1 MHITHIVRFPK
12 GESMKAAIV
21 SAAGELPVYGDFPE
35 PQAEGEQVVVSVK
48 AAAISQL
55 AKTRAAGKHY
65 SAGSHYPF
73 ITGIDGTGTLE
84 NGDPVYFLAF
94 NAPWGSMAE
103 RTQVPSD
110 AIVPLPASLDP
121 VLAAAIANPGM
132 SSWAALTRRAQLQQ
146 GETVLINGATGTSG
160 GLAVRIAKHLGAGK
174 IIATGRNRDV
184 LDQLRAQGVDI
195 TLTLDELPG
204 ALPALMKEGIDVV
217 LDYLWG
223 QSALD
228 IMQAA
233 VAGGEKVVRFVQIG
247 SLSGQEISLHSKLL
261 RSSGLTLLG
270 SGLGSV
276 SDAELVACI
285 SEMLNAAA
293 ESDFSIAFQMR
304 PLSEV
309 AQAWQEDDSRSRT
322 VFTL

>member
-1 MHITHIVRFPK
+1 
-12 GESMKAAIV
+12 MKAAIV
-21 SAAGELPVYGDFPE
+21 SAAGEQPVYADFPE
-35 PQAEGEQVVVSVK
+35 PQADEQHVIVSVK
-48 AAAISQL
+48 AAAVSQL
-55 AKTRAAGKHY
+55 AKARASGKHY
-65 SAGSHYPF
+65 SVTTHYPF
-73 ITGIDGTGTLE
+73 ITGIDGTGTLS

-94 NAPWGSMAE
+94 DAPWGSMAE
-103 RTQVPSD
+103 RTLVPAT

-132 SSWAALTRRAQLQQ
+132 SSWAALTRRAQLQP

-160 GLAVRIAKHLGAGK
+160 GLAVRIARHLGAGK
-174 IIATGRNRDV
+174 IIATGRNREV
-184 LDQLRAQGVDI
+184 LDQLRAQGADI

-204 ALPALMKEGIDVV
+204 ALPALMKEGIDIV

-233 VAGGEKVVRFVQIG
+233 VAGGEKSVRFVQIG
-247 SLSGQEISLHSKLL
+247 SLSGQEITLHSKLL
-261 RSSGLTLLG
+261 RSSGLTLMG

-276 SDAELVACI
+276 SDADLIACI

-293 ESDFSIAFQMR
+293 ESDFSVAFQMR

>member
-1 MHITHIVRFPK
+1 
-12 GESMKAAIV
+12 MKAAIV

-35 PQAEGEQVVVSVK
+35 PQAGEEQVVVSVK

-55 AKTRAAGKHY
+55 AKARAAGTHY
-65 SAGSHYPF
+65 SAGSRYPF
-73 ITGIDGTGTLE
+73 IAGIDGTGTLE
-84 NGDPVYFLAF
+84 NGDPVYFLTL

-103 RTQVPSD
+103 RTLVP
-110 AIVPLPASLDP
+110 AAALVPLPATLDP

-132 SSWAALTRRAQLQQ
+132 SSWAALTRRARLQQ

-160 GLAVRIAKHLGAGK
+160 GLAVRIARHLGAGK
-174 IIATGRNRDV
+174 IIATGRNRAA
-184 LDQLRAQGVDI
+184 LDQLRAQGADI
-195 TLTLDELPG
+195 TLTLDELPR
-204 ALPALMKEGIDVV
+204 ALPALMKEGVDVV

-223 QSALD
+223 LSALD

-247 SLSGQEISLHSKLL
+247 SLSGQEIALHSKLL
-261 RSSGLTLLG
+261 RSSGLTLMG

-276 SDAELVACI
+276 SDTELIACI
-285 SEMLNAAA
+285 REMLTAAA

-309 AQAWQEDDSRSRT
+309 TQAWQDEDSRSRT

>member
-1 MHITHIVRFPK
+1 
-12 GESMKAAIV
+12 MKAAIV
-21 SAAGELPVYGDFPE
+21 SAAGEQPVYGDFPE
-35 PQAEGEQVVVSVK
+35 PHADEQHVIVSVK
-48 AAAISQL
+48 AAAVSQL
-55 AKTRAAGKHY
+55 AKARASGKHY
-65 SAGSHYPF
+65 SATTQYPF
-73 ITGIDGTGTLE
+73 ITGIDGTGTLS
-84 NGDPVYFLAF
+84 NGDPVYFVAF
-94 NAPWGSMAE
+94 DAPWGSMAE
-103 RTQVPSD
+103 RTVVP
-110 AIVPLPASLDP
+110 AVAVVPLPASLDP

-132 SSWAALTRRAQLQQ
+132 SSWAALTRRAQLQP

-160 GLAVRIAKHLGAGK
+160 GLAVRIAQHLGAGK

-184 LDQLRAQGVDI
+184 LDQLRAQGADI

-204 ALPALMKEGIDVV
+204 ALPALMREGIDIV

-233 VAGGEKVVRFVQIG
+233 VAGEEKVVRFVQIG
-247 SLSGQEISLHSKLL
+247 SLSGQEITLHSKLL
-261 RSSGLTLLG
+261 RSSGLTLMG

-276 SDAELVACI
+276 SNADLIACI

>member
-1 MHITHIVRFPK
+1 
-12 GESMKAAIV
+12 MKAAIV
-21 SAAGELPVYGDFPE
+21 SAAGEQPVYGDFPE
-35 PQAEGEQVVVSVK
+35 PQADEQHVIVSVK
-48 AAAISQL
+48 AAAVSQL
-55 AKTRAAGKHY
+55 AKARASGKHY
-65 SAGSHYPF
+65 SATTHYPF
-73 ITGIDGTGTLE
+73 ITGIDGTGTLS

-94 NAPWGSMAE
+94 DAPWGSMAE
-103 RTQVPSD
+103 RTLVPAA

-132 SSWAALTRRAQLQQ
+132 SSWAALTRRAQLQP

-160 GLAVRIAKHLGAGK
+160 GLAVRTARHLGAGK
-174 IIATGRNRDV
+174 IIATGRNREV
-184 LDQLRAQGVDI
+184 LDQLRAQGADI

-204 ALPALMKEGIDVV
+204 ALPALMKEGIDIV

-247 SLSGQEISLHSKLL
+247 SLSGQEITLHSKLL
-261 RSSGLTLLG
+261 RSSGLTLMG

-276 SDAELVACI
+276 SDADLIACI

-293 ESDFSIAFQMR
+293 ESDFSVAFQMR